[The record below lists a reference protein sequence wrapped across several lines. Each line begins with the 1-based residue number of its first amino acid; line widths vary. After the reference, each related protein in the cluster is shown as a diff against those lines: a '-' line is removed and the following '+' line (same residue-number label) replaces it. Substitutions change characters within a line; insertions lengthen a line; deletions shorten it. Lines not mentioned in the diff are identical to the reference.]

1 MLISEGVMVR
11 VLPGVAAP
19 ERIAAATMFS
29 TVFWTMRR
37 MGRAP
42 ILGS

>member
-1 MLISEGVMVR
+1 MVR
-11 VLPGVAAP
+11 TEPGVAAP
-19 ERIAAATMFS
+19 DRMAVATMFS

-37 MGRAP
+37 IGRAP

>member
-1 MLISEGVMVR
+1 MSSGVMVR
-11 VLPGVAAP
+11 LLPGWAAP
-19 ERIAAATMFS
+19 ERMAEAIKFS

-37 MGRAP
+37 IGRAP